1 MKNSPAKACGR
12 GDDPTG
18 AALTGT
24 ALRELDVI
32 CLASLVLLEYDGCIG
47 EVEQGSSLLR
57 GDEGGVVTR

>member
-1 MKNSPAKACGR
+1 LCSWHEKLASQSLRA

-24 ALRELDVI
+24 APRGLDVI

-47 EVEQGSSLLR
+47 EVE
-57 GDEGGVVTR
+57 